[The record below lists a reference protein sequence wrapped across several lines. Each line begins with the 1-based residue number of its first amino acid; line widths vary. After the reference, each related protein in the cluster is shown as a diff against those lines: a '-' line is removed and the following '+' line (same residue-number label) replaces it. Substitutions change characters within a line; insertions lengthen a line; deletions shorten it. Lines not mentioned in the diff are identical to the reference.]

1 MARID
6 ERYQKECAKQ
16 IKRLQW
22 LFELD
27 REYFIEDFEP
37 TASLTYM
44 ASISRMFD
52 TDLLPDEIEHHF
64 QHLFVDKRAGKQI
77 KYVSMV
83 PSDKEWKS
91 IMKRVS
97 AFIIEGMSEKEKRK
111 LMN

>member
-6 ERYQKECAKQ
+6 ERYQKECLAVL
-16 IKRLQW
+16 KRLQRQ
-22 LFELD
+22 FALD
-27 REYFIEDFEP
+27 RESFIEDFEP
-37 TASLTYM
+37 TVCLPYM
-44 ASISRMFD
+44 ASISRTFD
-52 TDLLPDEIEHHF
+52 TDLILDEIEISC
-64 QHLFVDKRAGKQI
+64 QHLFADKRAGKEI